1 MLAKVDIKI
10 SAFAL
15 FSESVSVSV
24 EDVHFILGPR
34 TSHMSTDEDYTWD
47 VDAAYDCNNP
57 LANAANMHKRV
68 REKER
73 ERDE

>member
-1 MLAKVDIKI
+1 M
-10 SAFAL
+10 
-15 FSESVSVSV
+15 SV